1 MNFELT
7 SGLTQILSITLA
19 FGSFVGV
26 LLFWPKIY
34 RKGFINLFIRFL
46 VLLLLLVFS
55 VSSIAI
61 SINKSQ
67 GFYSSWS
74 DLLGTS
80 QNYKSLAVSNV
91 NLVRVDSKFL
101 KSAKLI
107 GKDLYLL
114 KDVITGKESKVSN
127 VVYLLLPAKAVHA
140 LKSGAALNAADYQ
153 VTELITGFPSQPEM
167 WFKSL
172 KVEEEISVFNA
183 THAKQIIGV
192 IPQINIAGH
201 YDLECMNLDNGKPHA
216 ETWLTADMHTYLST
230 RLGLADSRWMAAG
243 VSTGAWC
250 AAMFAIR
257 HPDSYLGAVA
267 IAGYYRPALP
277 LSDPLALQNAMI
289 AKYDVAKMEAKL
301 LSPVPIYMVASLGDK
316 YSIRETTRF
325 LAKPHPMLNVKYVE
339 IATGGHN
346 PKVWKSSILPGLE
359 WLSSF

>member
-1 MNFELT
+1 MSFELT
-7 SGLTQILSITLA
+7 SDMTQVFSIILA
-19 FGSFVGV
+19 FGSFAAV

-34 RKGFINLFIRFL
+34 KKGFINLFNRFL
-46 VLLLLLVFS
+46 VLLLVLVFS

-80 QNYKSLAVSNV
+80 QNYKSEAVSNV
-91 NLVRVDSKFL
+91 NLVRVDNKFL

-107 GKDLYLL
+107 GKDLYLV
-114 KDVITGKESKVSN
+114 KDVITGKESNVSN
-127 VVYLLLPAKAVHA
+127 VVYLLVPAKAVHA
-140 LKSGAALNAADYQ
+140 LKSGAVLNAADYQ
-153 VTELITGFPSQPEM
+153 VTELLTGFPSQPEM
-167 WFKSL
+167 WLKSL
-172 KVEEEISVFNA
+172 KVEEEISAFNA
-183 THAKQIIGV
+183 THIKQIIGV

-201 YDLECMNLDNGKPHA
+201 FDLECMNLDNGKPNA
-216 ETWLTADMHTYLST
+216 ETWLSSDMHSYLST
-230 RLGLADSRWMAAG
+230 RLGLDDSRWMVVG

-250 AAMFAIR
+250 ASMLAIR
-257 HPDSYLGAVA
+257 HPDSYLGTVA

-277 LSDPLALQNAMI
+277 LSDPITLQNAMI

-301 LSPVPIYMVASLGDK
+301 TSPVPIYMVASLGDK
-316 YSIRETTRF
+316 YSFRETTRF

-339 IATGGHN
+339 IASGGHN
-346 PKVWKSSILPGLE
+346 PRVWKSSILPGLE